1 MESDSWSACSWY
13 WPHGFSRPSICEDRH
28 HQIIWTAGLGSSFG
42 VPRHHMDGSAVQ
54 QLGVHVWLSAWIFS
68 SEIKVIS
75 TAFQTHWLSCLHKK
89 KWGVE
94 ERLIVRGIAVKA
106 GMKQQKSAK
115 CLLNPA
121 CMIEAILIIHPWS
134 WEIGLRAGCVTCQCL
149 RYSVDVQMLTRSNY
163 RVYDKRTHTH
173 CKYRTTRT
181 PPQVS
186 FLRCT

>member
-89 KWGVE
+89 KM
-94 ERLIVRGIAVKA
+94 RSRGTTHRAWYRSEGRNETTEICKVSSEPCMHDRGNPDYPSVKLGNRIARRV
-106 GMKQQKSAK
+106 
-115 CLLNPA
+115 CYL
-121 CMIEAILIIHPWS
+121 
-134 WEIGLRAGCVTCQCL
+134 
-149 RYSVDVQMLTRSNY
+149 SV
-163 RVYDKRTHTH
+163 
-173 CKYRTTRT
+173 
-181 PPQVS
+181 PQV
-186 FLRCT
+186 LCRCTNVNTVQL